1 MKVILIGN
9 SAIDKSKEFGQQIDN
24 DFDLVIRMNR
34 YEIKGYEKYLGTKTN
49 IWVLN
54 RAICLGKARI
64 SYDGPDCSIETVY
77 KQKLEQSKDLEYM
90 LMLTYIPEYQGNR
103 GEIQT
108 LQNKVQRWKDLRV
121 GDTCEISKYLFL
133 KWNEVMEANWYKP
146 ATGLISI
153 HYFLEKYDEIYIHN
167 FDCGKTKHYWGDGVN
182 SRCEP
187 MNSKH
192 NWSFDEKVIDELVR
206 ENKVKY
212 LMDL

>member
-77 KQKLEQSKDLEYM
+77 KQKLEQSKDLEEM
-90 LMLTYIPEYQGNR
+90 LLVTYITEHE
-103 GEIQT
+103 EIQN
-108 LQNKVQRWKDLRV
+108 LYNKIQKHKEFKVADTWETSQYLRKRWDELMS
-121 GDTCEISKYLFL
+121 ESF
-133 KWNEVMEANWYKP
+133 YKP
-146 ATGLISI
+146 ATGLLTI
-153 HYFLEKYDEIYIHN
+153 HYFLETYDKIYLHN
-167 FDCGKTKHYWGDGVN
+167 FDCGKSKHYWGDLDIQ
-182 SRCEP
+182 SEP
-187 MNSKH
+187 MASKH
-192 NWSFDEKVIDELVR
+192 NWSFDEILIGELV
-206 ENKVKY
+206 ESGKVSY
-212 LMDL
+212 L